1 MELLITSGLVIAA
14 QYIGKNADAMPDDSK
29 KKQFDKVSGVN
40 PTNQKNYSRAKN
52 QEIKTVNK
60 AYNDMKK
67 GKRFVPSNTSAED
80 EYEINSKSIDE
91 LNKNKVD
98 EDYVYSQL
106 TGEYVPKKSFKHNN
120 MEPFFSNSTYGESY
134 KDNDDLSNSKLGIFT
149 GSEKLRISKSDKP
162 INGESQTPLFKPC
175 DNMTTTWGQQNTLEK
190 RQEYYNPSMYRT
202 SETSVEPTYVG
213 PGLNKG
219 YTAKPSGGFQ
229 QDNSRDFMMPKTVD
243 ELRALTNPKLT
254 YKGRTK
260 PGMGPKQ
267 RGKIGAVGKYNP
279 NKFYINTPDRYF
291 TTATEVKRGTMR
303 PKCIILPKTN
313 RTKSEYQVGP
323 ARYITDREPKRGLA
337 RKSHKITFMGDNIR
351 NVRTE
356 DVLDTNNELSD
367 YGKSGFN
374 LPANERDVTGTR
386 GSVRNLGS
394 IFKKETYY
402 NPEDIMRTTIKET
415 TINDEREG
423 NVQYQNTHTGAYT
436 VQPNYVKTT
445 IKETLLSDYTGD
457 PNSDQLGGGGGY
469 MTAPLDIRYT
479 NKENI
484 SIGRPPTEEREKL
497 SVGSDKINVIVDK
510 LDNDRIVT
518 REPQTTKI
526 YNSIEQAQFCGQTTQ
541 KDRLNDKQLMA
552 ERVNPDLLD
561 AFKSNPYTKSLS
573 SFAYS

>member
-29 KKQFDKVSGVN
+29 KKIFDKVSGVN
-40 PTNQKNYSRAKN
+40 PTNQQNYSRAVK
-52 QEIKTVNK
+52 QEEEVVNK
-60 AYNDMKK
+60 AFNDMKK
-67 GKRFVPSNTSAED
+67 GKRFASL
-80 EYEINSKSIDE
+80 NSDNVFEGGNSQSIDE
-91 LNKNKVD
+91 LNENKVD

-134 KDNDDLSNSKLGIFT
+134 KDNDQSSSKLGIFT
-149 GSEKLRISKSDKP
+149 GSEKLRLSKADKP
-162 INGESQTPLFKPC
+162 INGSSQTPLFKPC
-175 DNMTTTWGQQNTLEK
+175 DNMTSTWGQQNTLEK

-219 YTAKPSGGFQ
+219 YTAKPSGGFH

-243 ELRALTNPKLT
+243 ELRAGTNPKLT
-254 YKGRTK
+254 YEGRTK
-260 PGMGPKQ
+260 HGGGPTQ

-279 NKFYINTPDRYF
+279 STFYINTPDRYF

-356 DVLDTNNELSD
+356 DILDTDNELSG

-402 NPEDIMRTTIKET
+402 NPEDIMKTTIKET
-415 TINDEREG
+415 TIHDEREG

-436 VQPNYVKTT
+436 VHPNYVKTT

-479 NKENI
+479 NRENI
-484 SIGRPPTEEREKL
+484 SIGRPPTQEKNKL

-518 REPQTTKI
+518 REPQTTKV